1 MLPLMSVKAIH
12 RSVLLKIRLI
22 YLFKSLI
29 LDTGALLR
37 GFYFFF
43 FFFLNAG
50 YFYLRVYLRAHVY
63 F

>member
-43 FFFLNAG
+43 FF
-50 YFYLRVYLRAHVY
+50 
-63 F
+63 